1 LSHFGVCDRVIVK
14 RCCASRTEFIGNLLL
29 FENYF
34 KPLKQNMTTMR
45 YTTLAQKRLKK
56 PVLFTQ
62 MNFSYMRSNGS
73 IQNLWS
79 FINAVFCW
87 AQKICYFS
95 VQKRFCCY
103 IVVEAIH
110 NKGNVPWTDLGIT
123 LHVR

>member
-1 LSHFGVCDRVIVK
+1 MLVVQTLSHFGVCDRVIVK

-73 IQNLWS
+73 IQNL
-79 FINAVFCW
+79 
-87 AQKICYFS
+87 
-95 VQKRFCCY
+95 
-103 IVVEAIH
+103 
-110 NKGNVPWTDLGIT
+110 
-123 LHVR
+123 